1 MSHVVRQL
9 QSFDIVIFLGCL
21 LYELPCGV
29 AAAVIDEQ
37 ESCGDMEFAVYLRHY
52 LLQMFH
58 GPGQHF
64 LLIIAGNDD
73 IYGHDKI
80 IIKSS

>member
-1 MSHVVRQL
+1 MPHVVRQL
-9 QSFDIVIFLGCL
+9 QSFDIVILLGCL

-37 ESCGDMEFAVYLRHY
+37 EACGDMEFAVYLRHY

-58 GPGQHF
+58 SPGAALPAHC
-64 LLIIAGNDD
+64 
-73 IYGHDKI
+73 
-80 IIKSS
+80 SRER